1 MSHFKEMIK
10 RAAKPHS
17 PMPIILYFTLSEGFK
32 KNREWFIIT
41 CHTCNVYIAVETE
54 AYGVDIQT
62 RNGTEELLI
71 CWVCFSLHIILY
83 ASV

>member
-32 KNREWFIIT
+32 KNRE
-41 CHTCNVYIAVETE
+41 
-54 AYGVDIQT
+54 
-62 RNGTEELLI
+62 
-71 CWVCFSLHIILY
+71 
-83 ASV
+83 